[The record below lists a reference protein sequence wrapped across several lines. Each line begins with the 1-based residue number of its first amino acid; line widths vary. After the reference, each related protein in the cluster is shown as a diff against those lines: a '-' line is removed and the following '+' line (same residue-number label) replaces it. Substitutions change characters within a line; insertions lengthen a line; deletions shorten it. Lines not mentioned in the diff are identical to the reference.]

1 MKPAL
6 ADRLSRAVVGCY
18 SRRWK
23 QRYAAELLDV
33 LDQHQA
39 GPRTVLS
46 LAGGALST
54 HLDPD
59 YRMQIRL
66 SRDARIYIAIFAAII
81 VGVPALVILPMIPRA
96 IRESRWQPSSS
107 DSVAAIAFSRDQRIL
122 VSATGGPPW
131 EATSTLWDLTGQ
143 VRPRRLSV
151 FEGGSPATISPDGAT
166 VAANA
171 FGGRAQAAL
180 WNVTRPRHPA
190 RLAVLSAGLSGALW
204 GQAFSPDGR
213 ILATASTSGLV
224 LWDVADPA
232 RPRLLRRLAVA
243 PLVPDN
249 PGPLPF
255 GVSQGDLVFS
265 PDGRMLASVS
275 GRGQVTVW
283 NRGPPGPCH
292 PHRHPGRPARLLRGA
307 RVLPRGNLLAG
318 VTYHGSV
325 LVFRVAGPAARPAS
339 PSAPASW
346 PVRGSP
352 AEDAP
357 RPAPAAAARF
367 AAAYAAGFTPD
378 GRALRVV
385 IARPETWPGTAARDT
400 VFAWQVTGSG
410 SPQRPH
416 HHLPRRQRRPAGPD
430 RRRPHRGRRLRSQ
443 TARYTC
449 GPCPDPAPP
458 RGQAPKVPASGP
470 PQGKEPTP
478 PGQHQVWPQAP

>member
-18 SRRWK
+18 PRRWK

-66 SRDARIYIAIFAAII
+66 KPHLSRDAKLYIAIFAAII
-81 VGVPALVILPMIPRA
+81 VGLPALVILPMVPRA
-96 IRESRWQPSSS
+96 IRESRWEPSSS
-107 DSVAAIAFSRDQRIL
+107 DSVDAIAFSRDQRIL

-131 EATSTLWDLTGQ
+131 EATSTLWDVTDQ
-143 VRPRRLSV
+143 ARPRRLSV

-204 GQAFSPDGR
+204 GEAFSPDGR
-213 ILATASTSGLV
+213 ILAAASTSGLV
-224 LWDVADPA
+224 LWNVADPA
-232 RPRLLRRLAVA
+232 RPRLLRSLAAA
-243 PLVPDN
+243 PLRWDN
-249 PGPLPF
+249 PGPVPF
-255 GVSQGDLVFS
+255 GVGQGDLVFS

-275 GRGQVTVW
+275 GSDQVTVW
-283 NRGPPGPCH
+283 DVT
-292 PHRHPGRPARLLRGA
+292 RPARATRIATVAGPRDYFAALA
-307 RVLPRGNLLAG
+307 FSPRGNLLAG

-325 LVFRVAGPAARPAS
+325 LVFRVAGPGRPARVTTRPGILASARFPGGGDAPAS
-339 PSAPASW
+339 PCGPG
-346 PVRGSP
+346 PGCGVP
-352 AEDAP
+352 
-357 RPAPAAAARF
+357 
-367 AAAYAAGFTPD
+367 AAYAVGFTPD
-378 GRALRVV
+378 GHALTVV
-385 IARPETWPGTAARDT
+385 VDRPETYPSTAARDT
-400 VFAWQVTGSG
+400 VFTWQVAGSG
-410 SPQRPH
+410 ALSDLTTIFRDVSDAQPILAPGDRIVADGSLTGGEV
-416 HHLPRRQRRPAGPD
+416 HLWTLP
-430 RRRPHRGRRLRSQ
+430 
-443 TARYTC
+443 
-449 GPCPDPAPP
+449 
-458 RGQAPKVPASGP
+458 
-470 PQGKEPTP
+470 
-478 PGQHQVWPQAP
+478 

>member
-18 SRRWK
+18 PRRWK

-143 VRPRRLSV
+143 ARPRRLSV

-190 RLAVLSAGLSGALW
+190 RLAVLSGGLSGALW
-204 GQAFSPDGR
+204 GEAFSPDGR

-224 LWDVADPA
+224 LWNVADPA
-232 RPRLLRRLAVA
+232 RPRLLRRLAAA
-243 PLVPDN
+243 PLPLDN
-249 PGPLPF
+249 TGPPVPF
-255 GVSQGDLVFS
+255 GVTQGDLVFS

-275 GRGQVTVW
+275 GRDQVTVW
-283 NRGPPGPCH
+283 DVA
-292 PHRHPGRPARLLRGA
+292 RPARAA
-307 RVLPRGNLLAG
+307 RLATLAGPRDYFAALTFSPGGNLLAG

-325 LVFRVAGPAARPAS
+325 LVFRVAGPGRPARVS
-339 PSAPASW
+339 IRPGLLASARFPGG
-346 PVRGSP
+346 GSTQAGP
-352 AEDAP
+352 CGGDCS
-357 RPAPAAAARF
+357 F

-378 GRALRVV
+378 GHALTVV
-385 IARPETWPGTAARDT
+385 IDRPEAWPSTAARDT
-400 VFAWQVTGSG
+400 VFTWQVAGSG
-410 SPQRPH
+410 ALSGLTTIFRDVNDAQPTLAPGGRIVADGSLTDGQVRLWT
-416 HHLPRRQRRPAGPD
+416 LP
-430 RRRPHRGRRLRSQ
+430 
-443 TARYTC
+443 
-449 GPCPDPAPP
+449 
-458 RGQAPKVPASGP
+458 
-470 PQGKEPTP
+470 
-478 PGQHQVWPQAP
+478 

>member
-18 SRRWK
+18 PRRWK
-23 QRYAAELLDV
+23 QRYAAEMLDV
-33 LDQHQA
+33 LDQHRA

-171 FGGRAQAAL
+171 FGGRAEAAL
-180 WNVTRPRHPA
+180 WNVTRPRHPV
-190 RLAVLSAGLSGALW
+190 RLARLSAGSGALW

-213 ILATASTSGLV
+213 ILATASTTGLV
-224 LWDVADPA
+224 LWNVADPA
-232 RPRLLRRLAVA
+232 RPRLLRRLAAA
-243 PLVPDN
+243 PLVPDS
-249 PGPLPF
+249 PGPLPH
-255 GVSQGDLVFS
+255 GVSQADLVFS
-265 PDGRMLASVS
+265 PDGQMLASVS
-275 GRGQVTVW
+275 GRDQVTVW
-283 NRGPPGPCH
+283 KLTRPDRPTRIATLAGP
-292 PHRHPGRPARLLRGA
+292 RDYFAALA
-307 RVLPRGNLLAG
+307 FSPRGNLLAG

-325 LVFRVAGPAARPAS
+325 LVFRVAGPGRPARVS
-339 PSAPASW
+339 IRPGLLAS
-346 PVRGSP
+346 
-352 AEDAP
+352 
-357 RPAPAAAARF
+357 ARF
-367 AAAYAAGFTPD
+367 PGGGSTQAGPCGGDCSFAAGHTGDCNVVNKTGNAFEHGFEAFIIRCRGGEANKRNLVWRKRGAQRRIMARVGAPGAVEVVAEHASLGERLGHLDHLGTPD
-378 GRALRVV
+378 
-385 IARPETWPGTAARDT
+385 
-400 VFAWQVTGSG
+400 VT
-410 SPQRPH
+410 
-416 HHLPRRQRRPAGPD
+416 D
-430 RRRPHRGRRLRSQ
+430 I
-443 TARYTC
+443 
-449 GPCPDPAPP
+449 
-458 RGQAPKVPASGP
+458 
-470 PQGKEPTP
+470 
-478 PGQHQVWPQAP
+478 

>member
-18 SRRWK
+18 PRRWK

-33 LDQHQA
+33 LDQHRA

-66 SRDARIYIAIFAAII
+66 SRDAKIYIAIFAAII

-107 DSVAAIAFSRDQRIL
+107 DSVGAIAFSRDQRIM

-131 EATSTLWDLTGQ
+131 EATSTLWDVTGQ
-143 VRPRRLSV
+143 ARPRRLSV

-204 GQAFSPDGR
+204 GEAFSPDGR
-213 ILATASTSGLV
+213 ILAAASTSGLV

-232 RPRLLRRLAVA
+232 RPRLLRRLAAA
-243 PLVPDN
+243 PLPLDN
-249 PGPLPF
+249 TGPPVPF
-255 GVSQGDLVFS
+255 GVTQGDLVFS

-275 GRGQVTVW
+275 GRDQVTVW
-283 NRGPPGPCH
+283 DVA
-292 PHRHPGRPARLLRGA
+292 RPARATRIATLAGPRDYFAALA
-307 RVLPRGNLLAG
+307 FSPRGNLLAG

-325 LVFRVAGPAARPAS
+325 LVFRVAGPGRPARVS
-339 PSAPASW
+339 IRPGLLASARFPGG
-346 PVRGSP
+346 GSTQAGP
-352 AEDAP
+352 CGGDCS
-357 RPAPAAAARF
+357 F

-378 GRALRVV
+378 GHALTVV
-385 IARPETWPGTAARDT
+385 IDRPETWPSTAARDT
-400 VFAWQVTGSG
+400 VFTWQVAGSG
-410 SPQRPH
+410 ALSDLTTIFRDVNDAQPVLAPGGRIVADGSLTDGEV
-416 HHLPRRQRRPAGPD
+416 HLWTLP
-430 RRRPHRGRRLRSQ
+430 
-443 TARYTC
+443 
-449 GPCPDPAPP
+449 
-458 RGQAPKVPASGP
+458 
-470 PQGKEPTP
+470 
-478 PGQHQVWPQAP
+478 